1 MQVPN
6 RLRFDERHVGS
17 LLGRNL
23 IPLVAPGSGRGVPH
37 SLCTSVE
44 FKCPGERREPMS
56 ICSGSL
62 MRSSAAVGMT
72 GLSCVH

>member
-6 RLRFDERHVGS
+6 RLRFDERHLGS

-23 IPLVAPGSGRGVPH
+23 LPLVAPGSGRGVLH

-44 FKCPGERREPMS
+44 FKSPSEIREPPQ
-56 ICSGSL
+56 L
-62 MRSSAAVGMT
+62 PLVLRR
-72 GLSCVH
+72 